1 MEVLILSI
9 PVVVCRIIPS
19 WAWAVFG
26 LELQLACAIWDE
38 KKIGS
43 FINHWMRNGGHQ
55 TWGKA
60 IISIDLL
67 I

>member
-9 PVVVCRIIPS
+9 PVVGCRIIPS

-26 LELQLACAIWDE
+26 LELQLACAIWGE
-38 KKIGS
+38 KVDS

-55 TWGKA
+55 AWGKA
-60 IISIDLL
+60 AVT
-67 I
+67 